1 MKTNVRII
9 LLLLVSLVVL
19 PALLSGCGDSAP
31 IGFKV
36 LKDTVTPSGLTYRIT
51 RKSGSWEFGNAF
63 TVDRQ
68 ENGEWV
74 SVPKI
79 ESDMEFAFNA
89 IGYEL
94 TVPGASKEM
103 TAGWSLLYGELEPG
117 HYRIAKRFHHNVSAA
132 REEITLYAE
141 FDIPSP

>member
-1 MKTNVRII
+1 MRYIRAI
-9 LLLLVSLVVL
+9 LFLLVSLAAL

-31 IGFKV
+31 VGFKV
-36 LKDTVTPSGLTYRIT
+36 LKDTVTPTGLTYRIT
-51 RKSGSWEFGNAF
+51 RKAESWEFGEAF

-68 ENGEWV
+68 ENGEWAP
-74 SVPKI
+74 VPRV
-79 ESDMEFAFNA
+79 ESEFEVVFNA

-94 TVPGASKEM
+94 TIPGASKDM
-103 TAGWSLLYGELEPG
+103 NAGWSMLYGELEPG
-117 HYRIAKRFHHNVSAA
+117 HYRIGKRFRRQVSAA